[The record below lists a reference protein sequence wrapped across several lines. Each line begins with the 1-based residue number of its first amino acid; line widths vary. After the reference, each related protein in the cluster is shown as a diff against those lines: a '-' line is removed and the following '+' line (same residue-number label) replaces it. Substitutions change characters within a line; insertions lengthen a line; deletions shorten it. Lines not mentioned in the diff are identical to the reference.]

1 MIEKS
6 TERERNALMFNKVLT
21 QDSEFQKKDGSCCGS
36 RRLLSN
42 KFKGR
47 QAGRGVP
54 MSLGD
59 RERKSA

>member
-1 MIEKS
+1 
-6 TERERNALMFNKVLT
+6 MFNKVLT